1 MFFHLLVAIGLTLF
15 LTLFSRS
22 ELPLVYTDGRK
33 GEDGKKQQN
42 FFPIEVLAVCDNQR
56 VKTQQMT
63 SNMTSQ
69 AIRASEI
76 NP

>member
-1 MFFHLLVAIGLTLF
+1 
-15 LTLFSRS
+15 
-22 ELPLVYTDGRK
+22 LVYTDGRK

-42 FFPIEVLAVCDNQR
+42 FYPIEVLVVCDNQR

>member
-1 MFFHLLVAIGLTLF
+1 MFFHLLVATGFTLF
-15 LTLFSRS
+15 EPFSRP

-33 GEDGKKQQN
+33 GEDGKKQRN
-42 FFPIEVLAVCDNQR
+42 FYPIEVLVVCDNQT

-63 SNMTSQ
+63 SNMTSKIIQ
-69 AIRASEI
+69 ASET